1 MSLQT
6 ADSRIVPNSQGGLG
20 LLAVPIGL
28 LREQEADRV
37 SDSLPSLHPV
47 LKNASTKNIF
57 YPLKLCSFKKK
68 SGFILKSIN
77 RINIDLKDDL
87 RCA

>member
-47 LKNASTKNIF
+47 LKSASTKNIF
-57 YPLKLCSFKKK
+57 YPLKLCSFKK